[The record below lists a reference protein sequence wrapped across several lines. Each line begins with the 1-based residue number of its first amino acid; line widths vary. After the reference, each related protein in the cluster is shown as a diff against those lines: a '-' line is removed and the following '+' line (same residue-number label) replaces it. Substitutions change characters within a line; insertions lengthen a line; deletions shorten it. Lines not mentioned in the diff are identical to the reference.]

1 MKWNS
6 TLITIVNFRRIS
18 FDAKNQIGVLDYNIG
33 VVPLP
38 KWKQIKTFYP
48 DDPERRHSQSFAGF
62 EIHLAR
68 KSNKHIQNYFIP
80 SGIMVIM
87 SWVSVIFGFSYP
99 NQETSSKKAFKY
111 NFRLALWY
119 HQRPSQEEWDF

>member
-1 MKWNS
+1 MSSKTLITMKWNS
-6 TLITIVNFRRIS
+6 TLITVVNFRRIS
-18 FDAKNQIGVLDYNIG
+18 FDSKNQIGVLDYNID

-68 KSNKHIQNYFIP
+68 KSNKYIQNYFIP

-87 SWVSVIFGFSYP
+87 SWV
-99 NQETSSKKAFKY
+99 NSSGKI
-111 NFRLALWY
+111 N
-119 HQRPSQEEWDF
+119 SQMYLGTLTQCS